1 MGTKKA
7 LCVGVNDYPQ
17 KDMDLKGCVND
28 AHGWASLLTEHYD
41 FAKTDITMLLDA
53 EATHRAMLD
62 GLKGLLKGARKG
74 DVLVFT
80 NSSHGTYLADVDGDE
95 PTYDEALCPYD
106 IQDHPLVDDELR
118 ALFADLPSGVRLTVV
133 SDSCHSGSVT
143 RAMGRPRFMN
153 PRALGRPEIP
163 EMRKAKRRKELH
175 PVSAMREV
183 LLSGCKANQFSMD
196 AAFEGTSQGAFTH
209 HALAAIRDAD
219 YRITYAELRDE
230 VLTRLADDN
239 FDQEPQL
246 EGSDANLARQI
257 FT

>member
-1 MGTKKA
+1 MANKRA
-7 LCVGVNDYPQ
+7 LCVGVNEYPQ

-28 AHGWASLLTEHYD
+28 AHAWASLLTEHFD
-41 FAKTDITMLLDA
+41 FAKADINVLLDA
-53 EATHRAMLD
+53 DATHDAMTD
-62 GLKGLLKGARKG
+62 GLKRLLKGAKKG

-143 RAMGRPRFMN
+143 RALGRPRFMN
-153 PRALGRPEIP
+153 PRALGRPEI
-163 EMRKAKRRKELH
+163 ETRKAKRRKDLH
-175 PVSAMREV
+175 PVSEMREV
-183 LLSGCKANQFSMD
+183 LMSGCKANQFSMD
-196 AAFEGTSQGAFTH
+196 APFGDTYQGAFTH

-219 YRITYAELRDE
+219 YRISYADLHAD

-239 FDQEPQL
+239 FNQEPQL
-246 EGSDANLARQI
+246 EGNDANLARQI